1 MKPNRRQLPAFVRL
15 GIAEALIIILTT
27 VLYLP
32 VAFATPSNRAPR
44 IKATAAPLLGSIQV
58 NVSNDADNLDPS
70 SGCDTDA
77 AVAGEQCSLR
87 AAIQRANA
95 LAGDDE
101 ITISIPATQ
110 PNCDPGGAHC
120 TINLL
125 KPMPDLNTNVRIVSP
140 GIDKVT
146 VRRNAIGGD
155 FGVFRVTSATE
166 VTFSG
171 LRIENGRPA
180 GINAGGAIANDGN
193 ANVNV
198 VDSIFTDNVGGVIVA
213 SGGALA
219 NNGNGTMNVVNSS
232 FADNHATASGGAILN
247 GGSGTLNITSSIIL
261 HNDVIVPA
269 VANKNGAGGGVAN
282 VNDGTV
288 NITNSLISDN
298 RVDGG
303 DPNTSSL
310 RGAGVMN
317 FGNGTINVTGSVLS
331 NNFARKEGGG
341 IANTSG
347 TLHVTNS
354 TIMQNRGNGGGIFGQ
369 GTIKSS
375 IVAKNNAGPFAGSDV
390 SGTFTSEGFNLI
402 GVADGS
408 TGFTAPTDLKG
419 TAAAALDPK
428 LDPTGVDV
436 STPALTISVP
446 GVPLCGSPLIDKG
459 NSNGLATDLRGS
471 GFPRVIDDPDESN
484 AADGADIGAFERQ
497 TVCAQISFTVNTTN
511 DADDANPG
519 DGNCDSDTVTAG
531 SQCSL
536 RAAMRESN
544 AIGGD
549 YTINFSIPT
558 NDPGFDPSAN
568 RYTINLAGALPEITN
583 SNLIIN
589 GPGKDKLI
597 VRRNT
602 GGFYRIFSFG
612 GVVETTTLAGMT
624 IVNGFNNIND
634 GGALTFTG
642 KTLTITGCEFS
653 DNIAAWSGGA
663 LYVNGKLNVTDS
675 VFNNNFS
682 TITGGG
688 GGGAIYAY
696 GALNV
701 SNSKFSDNAANGY
714 GGAVNS
720 DGTLGTGDSAI
731 TNSTF
736 TGNAAD
742 AGGGVSVATAVGV
755 HPTAM
760 RITNSTFRQNEATLI
775 NSRGGAIYQ
784 LTGTLYVAGSTLSD
798 NEVYGLATNI
808 GSGST
813 TTSITDSTIS
823 GNTYGGIET
832 EDSTVTT
839 SKLNVTNST
848 ITGNKGAGISL
859 TRVTLNVSNSTISN
873 NDSVGIQ
880 SLLSG
885 SNGAWTIKS
894 SIIAVNASGQGD
906 VSGTFTSAGF
916 NLIGNPSTST
926 GFANGVNND
935 QVGSSGAPL
944 DPKLDP
950 LGLKDN
956 GGATQ
961 TIALQPDS
969 PAIDKGSSDALDGKL
984 EKDQRELFLRAFDD
998 PAVVNMTDGTDI
1010 GAFEL
1015 QPGGPTPTPTPTP
1028 TPSPSPS
1035 PSPSPTP
1042 APSPSPTPT
1051 PSPSPSPAPQPAK
1064 IVVTTTSLVRTNC
1077 GDIAV
1082 GVTVQNV
1089 GGVTANNVKLTTGT
1103 LSSPV
1108 TNGSPLPKN
1117 FGNLAAGQWATTVII
1132 FSGNKNSSGSKRTL
1146 TVAGTYNGGTFTES
1160 WNVKLP

>member
-1 MKPNRRQLPAFVRL
+1 MRKIMKPNRRQLPPLVRL
-15 GIAEALIIILTT
+15 GIADALIVILTT

-44 IKATAAPLLGSIQV
+44 TKTAAASLIGTIQV

-110 PNCDPGGAHC
+110 PNCDPLGAHC

-125 KPMPDLNTNVRIVSP
+125 KPLPDLNTNVRIVSP

-155 FGVFRVTSATE
+155 FGIFRVTSATE

-193 ANVNV
+193 AIVNI
-198 VDSIFTDNVGGVIVA
+198 VDSIFTDNIGGVIVA

-219 NNGNGTMNVVNSS
+219 NNGSGTMNVVNSS
-232 FADNHATASGGAILN
+232 FADNHATSSGGAILN
-247 GGSGTLNITSSIIL
+247 GGSGTLNIISSIIL

-269 VANKNGAGGGVAN
+269 VANTNGGGGGVSN

-288 NITNSLISDN
+288 NITNSIIANNL
-298 RVDGG
+298 VDGG
-303 DPNTSSL
+303 DANTSSL

-354 TIMQNRGNGGGIFGQ
+354 TIIQNRGNGGGIFGQ

-375 IVAKNNAGPFAGSDV
+375 IVAKNNAGPFSGSDV
-390 SGTFTSEGFNLI
+390 SGAFTSEGFNLI
-402 GVADGS
+402 GVADGG

-419 TAAAALDPK
+419 TVAAPLDPK
-428 LDPTGVDV
+428 LDPSGVEV
-436 STPALTISVP
+436 STPALTATVL
-446 GVPLCGSPLIDKG
+446 GVPLCGSPVIDKG

-471 GFPRVIDDPDESN
+471 GFPRVIDDVDESN
-484 AADGADIGAFERQ
+484 AGDGADIGAFERQ
-497 TVCAQISFTVNTTN
+497 TVCAQISFTVNTTS

-519 DGNCDSDTVTAG
+519 DGICDSDTVTAG

-544 AIGGD
+544 AVGGD

-558 NDPGFDPSAN
+558 SDPGFDPSTN
-568 RYTINLAGALPEITN
+568 RHTINLVGALPEITN

-589 GPGKDKLI
+589 GPGKDKLM

-612 GVVETTTLAGMT
+612 GVVETTTIAGLT
-624 IVNGFNNIND
+624 VSNGFNNVDD
-634 GGALTFTG
+634 GGALKFTG

-663 LYVNGKLNVTDS
+663 LFVNGKLNVTDS

-682 TITGGG
+682 TITGGFG
-688 GGGAIYAY
+688 GGGAIYAQ
-696 GALNV
+696 GAINV
-701 SNSKFSDNAANGY
+701 NNSKFSDNVANGY
-714 GGAVNS
+714 GGAINN
-720 DGTLGTGDSAI
+720 DGTFGTGDSAI
-731 TNSTF
+731 TNSSF
-736 TGNAAD
+736 NGNAAD
-742 AGGGVSVATAVGV
+742 AGGGVSVASAVGV

-760 RITNSTFRQNEATLI
+760 RITSSTFRNNTATLL

-784 LTGTLYVAGSTLSD
+784 LTGTLYVTGSTLSD

-813 TTSITDSTIS
+813 TTSIIDSTIS
-823 GNTYGGIET
+823 GNSYGGIET
-832 EDSTVTT
+832 EDSTVAT

-873 NDSVGIQ
+873 NQDGGIR

-885 SNGAWTIKS
+885 SNGTWTIKS
-894 SIIAVNASGQGD
+894 SIIAANAGGLGD

-926 GFANGVNND
+926 GFINGVNND

-950 LGLKDN
+950 AGLKDN

-984 EKDQRELFLRAFDD
+984 EKDQREVFLRSFDD
-998 PAVVNMTDGTDI
+998 TAIPNMSDGTDI

-1015 QPGGPTPTPTPTP
+1015 QPGGPTPTPTPSP
-1028 TPSPSPS
+1028 TPNPSPS

-1042 APSPSPTPT
+1042 APSPSP
-1051 PSPSPSPAPQPAK
+1051 SPSPQPAK
-1064 IVVTTTSLVRTNC
+1064 IVVTTTAFVRTDC

-1082 GVTVQNV
+1082 GITVQNV
-1089 GGVTANNVKLTTGT
+1089 GGAPANNVKLTTAT
-1103 LSSPV
+1103 LSSPT
-1108 TNGSPLPKN
+1108 TNGAPLPAN
-1117 FGNLAAGQWATTVII
+1117 FGNVAIGQWATTVVI
-1132 FSGNKNSSGSKRTL
+1132 FSGNKNSSGAKRTL
-1146 TVAGTYNGGTFTES
+1146 TIAGTYSGGTFNDK